1 MLINDYEMIYYILQN
16 NEYCFELLVQKYEKY
31 IYYIINLY
39 KKQYT
44 YIGYEDGDLFN
55 EALILLYECVFSYQ
69 DEYNVKFSS
78 YYLSCLK
85 RKLFFIMKKNISNK
99 NLINNFALSFDQPLK
114 EGGNNNLY
122 TIIDNQ
128 ERSVNETINNKYYI
142 EESLKLLKEKMS
154 SRELKII
161 HLYFQGYSYNDISG
175 FLFIDNKKIDN
186 TIQKYKKIVKKTK

>member
-1 MLINDYEMIYYILQN
+1 MIINDYEMIYYILQN

-44 YIGYEDGDLFN
+44 YIGYEDSDLYN
-55 EALILLYECVFSYQ
+55 EALILLYECIFTYQ

-85 RKLFFIMKKNISNK
+85 RKLFFLLKRNISNK
-99 NLINNFALSFDQPLK
+99 NKLNNYALSLDQPLK
-114 EGGNNNLY
+114 DDTNNNLY

-128 ERSVNETINNKYYI
+128 EKSVSETINDKYYI
-142 EESLKLLKEKMS
+142 EESIKLLRKKMS
-154 SRELKII
+154 EQELHIV
-161 HLYFQGYSYNDISG
+161 HLYFQGYSYQDISG
-175 FLFIDNKKIDN
+175 FLFIDTKKVDN
-186 TIQKYKKIVKKTK
+186 TIQKYKKIVRQSK